1 MYSIGINFVQRRY
14 PTSLFG
20 LWLFAVGVVA
30 AGVVAVDYFEAR
42 SELERVEMRLAR
54 LQRPVSAPRQREGT
68 LAATQADEKAVGR
81 VVAQLRTPWDA
92 VLREIEKLGSPAVAL
107 LSVDGQGQSHTLR
120 ITGEAKAMAD
130 VVAYLRR
137 LRQSSLIEAANL
149 SHHEERQAG
158 AVNVIRFSL
167 DATWRAKP

>member
-1 MYSIGINFVQRRY
+1 MYSIGINFVQRRH
-14 PTSLFG
+14 PTSLLG

-30 AGVVAVDYFEAR
+30 VGAVAADYLEAR
-42 SELERVEMRLAR
+42 KELEFVEMRQAR
-54 LQRPVSAPRQREGT
+54 LQTGPRQRQDT
-68 LAATQADEKAVGR
+68 PRATQDDEKAVVR
-81 VVAQLRTPWDA
+81 AVAQLRTPWDA

-120 ITGEAKAMAD
+120 ITGEAKAMTD
-130 VVAYLRR
+130 VVAYVRR
-137 LRQSSLIEAANL
+137 LRQSPLIEAANL

-167 DATWRAKP
+167 DASWRVKP